1 MNDLHLKIKEAR
13 TSSVY
18 KTQKALAEQLN
29 VSPGA
34 ISQWESEDPAMRTVP
49 DLKKLV
55 ALAEA
60 TGKPI
65 GWFFGEDPAKAERKR
80 IVDML
85 LDMHAQEERHNY
97 FLFISNIIK
106 ESA

>member
-1 MNDLHLKIKEAR
+1 MKNLHLKIKEAR
-13 TSSVY
+13 TSSPH
-18 KTQKALAEQLN
+18 KTQKALSEKLN

-34 ISQWESEDPAMRTVP
+34 ICQWESEDPSVRTTP

-60 TGKPI
+60 TGKSV

-85 LDMHAQEERHNY
+85 LDMHAKEKNHNY
-97 FLFISNIIK
+97 YGYIANIIK
-106 ESA
+106 EST